1 MKRSVKELE
10 QPKYPNRFLP
20 LKGIKVLDLSRL
32 LPGGFCSM
40 ILGDFGA
47 EVIKVEEPG
56 RGDYA
61 RWTPPFLDGQSA
73 YFLSINRNKKSMVL
87 DLKNPKGK
95 DAFLRLARTADIVI
109 ESFRPG
115 VVDRLGIGYPHVA
128 KVNPHIIYCS
138 ISAFGQNGPLREQ
151 AGHDLNCL
159 ALSGLLSITGMKGG
173 PPIIS
178 GVQLSDYATAMM
190 AAAAILLAYIEC
202 QRSGQGQY
210 CDISML
216 DAITSW
222 MGMPVVK
229 YLADGLLPGP
239 QDSMFNGAFACCNV
253 YETKDGRF
261 VALGAMEE
269 KFWNSFCKVIGR
281 EDLISLQWESQT
293 VQEKIKKELSLLF
306 GQKTMV
312 EWLELLGGQE
322 ICFSPILNIEETLH
336 FPHLQ
341 SRGMFQNIEGAGG
354 KTIPQIGFPIKLSN
368 TPAAYSIPPPKM
380 GQDTR
385 SALRKGGF
393 SMEEIQLLEKKGII
407 SSTASIIP
415 TPPSPPLREK
425 AKMRVKS
432 RKRRK
437 GPKYETIG

>member
-1 MKRSVKELE
+1 VEKLKKHKN
-10 QPKYPNRFLP
+10 QKRFLP

-40 ILGDFGA
+40 MLGDFGA

-56 RGDYA
+56 RGDYV

-87 DLKNPKGK
+87 DLKNPKGI
-95 DAFLRLARTADIVI
+95 DVFLRLVGTADVVI

-128 KVNPHIIYCS
+128 KVNPRIVYCS
-138 ISAFGQNGPLREQ
+138 ISAFGQSGPLRERV
-151 AGHDLNCL
+151 GHDLNCL

-173 PPIIS
+173 PPIIP

-190 AAAAILLAYIEC
+190 ATTAILLAYIEC

-222 MGMPVVK
+222 MGMPMVK

-253 YETKDGRF
+253 YETKDTRF
-261 VALGAMEE
+261 VVLGAMEE
-269 KFWNSFCKVIGR
+269 KFWISFCKVIGR
-281 EDLISLQWESQT
+281 EDLIPLQWESQT

-306 GQKTMV
+306 RQKTIG
-312 EWLELLGGQE
+312 EWVKLLDGQE
-322 ICFSPILNIEETLH
+322 ICFSPVLNIEETLH

-341 SRGMFQNIEGAGG
+341 SRGMFQDIKGEGG
-354 KTIPQIGFPIKLSN
+354 KTIPQVGFPMKLSN
-368 TPAAYSIPPPKM
+368 TPAAYSIPPLKM
-380 GQDTR
+380 GQDNR
-385 SALRKGGF
+385 SILQKAGF
-393 SMEEIQLLEKKGII
+393 SAKEIQLLEEEGII
-407 SSTASIIP
+407 SSAASITP
-415 TPPSPPLREK
+415 TPPSSL
-425 AKMRVKS
+425 
-432 RKRRK
+432 K
-437 GPKYETIG
+437 GEG